1 MKEIIKDKLKKLAD
15 VMGKA
20 VSLEQQQALQAQ
32 IAALINYVPGFKA
45 YGEYYI
51 PGVEFYQYEDIYR
64 DKKIPENQRG
74 LRNGLA
80 NEILHEK
87 MVDEQYKEGFGQ

>member
-1 MKEIIKDKLKKLAD
+1 ML
-15 VMGKA
+15 GKA

-32 IAALINYVPGFKA
+32 IAALINYVHGFKA
-45 YGEYYI
+45 YGVCVCVCVCV
-51 PGVEFYQYEDIYR
+51 VEFYQYEDIYR

-80 NEILHEK
+80 SELLWDK
-87 MVDEQYKEGFGQ
+87 MVEEQYKEGFGQ

>member
-1 MKEIIKDKLKKLAD
+1 M
-15 VMGKA
+15 
-20 VSLEQQQALQAQ
+20 
-32 IAALINYVPGFKA
+32 INYVPGFKA

-74 LRNGLA
+74 LLNGLA
-80 NEILHEK
+80 SELLWDK
-87 MVDEQYKEGFGQ
+87 MVDEQYKEGFGQWWIV

>member
-1 MKEIIKDKLKKLAD
+1 MKSQKKAKIKKMKEIIKDKLKKLAD

-51 PGVEFYQYEDIYR
+51 HV
-64 DKKIPENQRG
+64 
-74 LRNGLA
+74 
-80 NEILHEK
+80 
-87 MVDEQYKEGFGQ
+87 